1 MGVGVVGGCDLRWG
15 REVGEPVAFYPL
27 EVISWF
33 FSNVSFWAR
42 FFYFFKEIDLLEGLG
57 ALLVDGGGG

>member
-1 MGVGVVGGCDLRWG
+1 
-15 REVGEPVAFYPL
+15 VGEPVAFYPL